1 MNISLILNSAFLGV
15 GLAMDAFSVSLSNGL
30 NYKNMKLRKQFFI
43 AGIFALLQVVMPMTG
58 WGIVKKAAEALK
70 AFEMAIPWIAAGLLI
85 FVGIKM
91 IMIGVREEETNKV
104 EKLTLGAMMIQGIA
118 TSLDALSVGFT
129 TASYS
134 FFQALVCSLIIAV
147 ITFFLCFAGVS
158 IGRRVGTILAGK
170 AEIIGGV
177 ILIAIGIEIFI
188 KGLIG

>member
-43 AGIFALLQVVMPMTG
+43 AGIFALLQAVMPMTG

-134 FFQALVCSLIIAV
+134 FFRLWSVCL
-147 ITFFLCFAGVS
+147 
-158 IGRRVGTILAGK
+158 
-170 AEIIGGV
+170 
-177 ILIAIGIEIFI
+177 
-188 KGLIG
+188 